1 MALAPYGAWEIQEDS
16 ADQIQR
22 TLRSLLHSSATRLEA
37 KARRATQKKQK
48 KNRKRTEKNRKITKK
63 EQKKITEKEQ
73 KITEKGRVPTARREA
88 RLGLR
93 LGLPGGA
100 APRGPTERGRSKRI
114 QQTKPSPDTAGIY

>member
-37 KARRATQKKQK
+37 KARRATQKTK

-63 EQKKITEKEQ
+63 RTKNNRKRTSPH
-73 KITEKGRVPTARREA
+73 GAS
-88 RLGLR
+88 
-93 LGLPGGA
+93 GGA
-100 APRGPTERGRSKRI
+100 SWVASWVAWRGGPKRPYGAWEI
-114 QQTKPSPDTAGIY
+114 QEDSADQTQP

>member
-37 KARRATQKKQK
+37 KARRATQKTK

-63 EQKKITEKEQ
+63 EQKITEKEQ